1 LVPALQKKIHDCTFA
16 FKWTPELQKTQQGAD
31 RWTPVGYLKDWD
43 LVRQVARD
51 AGESYDRK
59 GYEKEQS
66 KARK

>member
-1 LVPALQKKIHDCTFA
+1 
-16 FKWTPELQKTQQGAD
+16 
-31 RWTPVGYLKDWD
+31 VGVTYNKDWE

-66 KARK
+66 KAKK